1 MTVIGDNVDKLMSV
15 NDPFTVFAASCK
27 SFQKAASYSIPEAKL
42 RNEVS
47 SSLRFHEEEKKGYD
61 VPEKGGGVPFF
72 GRAEVKACTHPA
84 EISSQDL
91 NSHCH
96 TWRHIRLGCNESMR
110 VLKPLV

>member
-1 MTVIGDNVDKLMSV
+1 MEFEGVATSLTVIGDNVDKLMSV

-61 VPEKGGGVPFF
+61 VPEKGGGY
-72 GRAEVKACTHPA
+72 
-84 EISSQDL
+84 
-91 NSHCH
+91 HC
-96 TWRHIRLGCNESMR
+96 LGEQR
-110 VLKPLV
+110 